1 MILRGSVR
9 SALGLVVAGAVVLL
23 AHGAVPSAQA
33 VTPIPPTFGQPTI
46 SGIQGMGF
54 EQNLRLDPTN
64 PDRVYTSAPG
74 SASSDT
80 SWIWHSEDAGKT
92 FKWVPAGVPTQGKV
106 VPCPGGGDTEL
117 AVDSLGHLYFA
128 DLYLVNFTTA
138 RSDDHG
144 VTFKGLP
151 GTSCNSTSIPDAV
164 VDRQWYATEGDPTN
178 GGNIYLASN
187 QVGRDQPI
195 CGSSNEGNN
204 VLVVYRSPLP
214 NAASLAGIQF
224 GPGFKV
230 TEAFVDPC
238 GEGIMGN
245 VEVSPKTHHIFVI
258 HDNAFLDAV
267 AIARCSAVSIL
278 TDPSGLTCVDLPVA
292 SFPGSKTAGNFPN
305 LAIDKN
311 GNLYAV
317 WEQAPIDAGGY
328 VVGDTVLRYSYST
341 DDGSHWSPAITI
353 PTPGLHNNVYAW
365 PAAGDDGRVDIA
377 WYGTTAVAND
387 DDPVCGRNGQPL
399 PAGSTGTPRGG
410 PDAVTSGTWGV
421 YMVQT
426 LNGHA
431 TAPTFT
437 APVLASRHYV
447 HKGSI
452 QTIIGGLCG
461 NRNLGDFLQMR
472 LGSKGEAH
480 IAYADSN
487 SVAGTLL
494 ATHAMY
500 VRQNGGTGLSSTTP
514 TVAGDAILVNA
525 ASDPAGD
532 GRFDANGVAG
542 ATNLANLDILDSS
555 MSKPAPS
562 DCHPQGTACYR
573 VKMTVNDLTSV
584 APPGG
589 LPATDTDLVWLTQ
602 WLVPAALTCTDTTLQ
617 SACQSGGKNFFVY
630 AESDNGAEPLT
641 CFSGETATA
650 PTGVAVGP
658 MLTYPGAVQIAASGC
673 SVVKGAPGTITI
685 DVPISQVS
693 LQPNADPL
701 DDNLYSVT
709 ASTMTLAQPTSPFPP
724 FAGIGGIPFNLIDVV
739 RAYNGNF
746 SGADLSVTKTDAPD
760 PVKKDKLLTYTV
772 TVRNG
777 GPNAATGVTM
787 TDPLPAGVELRSVS
801 TTQGT
806 CGSTKANN
814 VVTVSCAVGSMAN
827 GSSATI
833 TIVVKRLPVGTLAN
847 TASVAAQS
855 PTDLNA
861 ANNSASASTTV
872 TP

>member
-1 MILRGSVR
+1 V
-9 SALGLVVAGAVVLL
+9 LGLSVAGAVLL
-23 AHGAVPSAQA
+23 AAHGAVPSANA
-33 VTPIPPTFGQPTI
+33 VTPVPPTFGEPTI

-54 EQNLRLDPTN
+54 EQNIRLDPTN

-74 SASSDT
+74 SAGSDT
-80 SWIWHSEDAGKT
+80 SWIWHSEDGGKT
-92 FKWVPAGVPTQGKV
+92 FKWVPAAVPTQGKV

-128 DLYLVNFTTA
+128 DLYLLNFTTA

-144 VTFKGLP
+144 VTFQGLP

-187 QVGRDQPI
+187 EVGRDQPI

-214 NAASLAGIQF
+214 AAGSLAGIQF

-230 TEAFVDPC
+230 TSAFVDPC

-245 VEVSPKTHHIFVI
+245 VEVSPKTHHIFVV

-267 AIARCSAVSIL
+267 GIARCSTVSFV
-278 TDPSGLTCVDLPVA
+278 TDPSGLSCVDLPVA

-328 VVGDTVLRYSYST
+328 VIGDTVLKYSYST
-341 DDGSHWSPAITI
+341 DDGGHWSPALTI

-399 PAGSTGTPRGG
+399 PAGSTGTPLGG
-410 PDAVTSGTWGV
+410 PDAVTSGTWSV

-437 APVLASRHYV
+437 APILASEHYV
-447 HKGSI
+447 HKGSL

-461 NRNLGDFLQMR
+461 SRILGDFMQMR
-472 LGSKGEAH
+472 VGSKGEAQ
-480 IAYADSN
+480 IVYADSN
-487 SVAGTLL
+487 SIAGGLL
-494 ATHAMY
+494 ATHGMY
-500 VRQNGGTGLSSTTP
+500 VRQNGGTGVSSTSP
-514 TVAGDAILVNA
+514 TVSGDRILINA
-525 ASDPAGD
+525 ASDPVGD

-542 ATNLANLDILDSS
+542 ASNLANLDILDSS
-555 MSKPAPS
+555 MSKPDPAA
-562 DCHPQGTACYR
+562 CRPQGTPCYR
-573 VKMTVNDLTSV
+573 VKMTINDLNTV
-584 APPGG
+584 TPPAG
-589 LPATDTDLVWLTQ
+589 LAAGDTDLVWLTQ
-602 WLVPAALTCTDTTLQ
+602 WLVPASTSCTDTTLQ

-630 AESDNGAEPLT
+630 AESNNGAEPLT
-641 CFSGETATA
+641 CYAGETATA
-650 PTGVAVGP
+650 PTGAAVGP

-693 LQPNADPL
+693 LPATDPL
-701 DDNLYSVT
+701 DDTLYSVT
-709 ASTMTLAQPTSPFPP
+709 ASTMALAQPTSPIPP
-724 FAGIGGIPFNLIDVV
+724 FIGVGGIPFNLIDVV
-739 RAYNGNF
+739 RAYNANF
-746 SGADLSVTKTDAPD
+746 TPPPAADLSVTQTDSPD
-760 PVKKDKLLTYTV
+760 PVHVGQTLAYTLTIGNSGSTATAV
-772 TVRNG
+772 TLTDTL
-777 GPNAATGVTM
+777 PKNAGFGSVTTTRGSCTAKPEKQSVACSLGDLSNGVTA
-787 TDPLPAGVELRSVS
+787 TVSIFVKPSSKGTITNTALVSAASPPDPNPG
-801 TTQGT
+801 
-806 CGSTKANN
+806 NN
-814 VVTVSCAVGSMAN
+814 VS
-827 GSSATI
+827 
-833 TIVVKRLPVGTLAN
+833 
-847 TASVAAQS
+847 
-855 PTDLNA
+855 
-861 ANNSASASTTV
+861 SASTTV